1 MSERDRNNEDREY
14 RRREREDRGF
24 FEQARDW
31 IRGERDE
38 DEDRQRNRE
47 EQNYDRGRQWRGAR
61 YYDQGQSS
69 GQDYSRDYQDPR
81 DYRDQPVNR
90 DRNDYARGR
99 RYFGQGYGQNY
110 SQRDPNRDEQG
121 YRGREHFRY
130 SRTSGSPQDDSE
142 FRDQQ
147 GFRDHREDDDYADEG
162 CDFRRRGYN
171 EGLSRGHYGDPTNRS
186 QSDWDFDEQMR
197 RTYGSEE
204 SGRETSRRSGRPYP
218 SAGMRSDFGSDYNYE
233 NEYGEDRWIDRGR
246 SGTFDY
252 NSRFE
257 GTGRFPRGGG
267 RGPNAGRFGGRD
279 FRDSDYIGY
288 DREGAFY
295 QDLDEPY
302 SFEYWEIWMVPGE
315 FTGMGPA
322 NYQRSDERIQEEVCE
337 RLTRHGR
344 VDASQI
350 EIDVKDGE
358 VTLRGQAHSR
368 DMKRMAED
376 TAEGVTG
383 VKTVHNEIRVPKR
396 PQDMRSQDMRST
408 QEQQWQRAREIS
420 SGDYNR
426 DNQDWNRDRQA
437 SQMDTSRYE
446 ANREGLSGS
455 TAETGGSSQV
465 DSNARV
471 TGQQSTG
478 PSMTGQQTTGSMTGS
493 HTGMQTGAQRAS
505 RAAQST
511 HADQVS
517 PESSRRLGLH
527 PDMEVIGKNGKVIGR
542 VKEIRASDF
551 LVDREMARDL
561 YVPMDALESVGAAAM
576 LKYGDDEIDN
586 QDWEK
591 PDIL

>member
-38 DEDRQRNRE
+38 EEDRQQNRDN
-47 EQNYDRGRQWRGAR
+47 QNYDRSRPWRGEEGRFASRGAR
-61 YYDQGQSS
+61 YYDRSESS

-81 DYRDQPVNR
+81 DYRDQPINR

-99 RYFGQGYGQNY
+99 RYFGQGYGQSY

-130 SRTSGSPQDDSE
+130 SRSGGSTQDDSE
-142 FRDQQ
+142 FRD
-147 GFRDHREDDDYADEG
+147 HRQDDDYADETR
-162 CDFRRRGYN
+162 DVRRRGYN
-171 EGLSRGHYGDPTNRS
+171 GGLSRGRYGDPTNRN

-204 SGRETSRRSGRPYP
+204 SGRDFSRRSGRPYP

-233 NEYGEDRWIDRGR
+233 NEYGEDRWTDRGR

-252 NSRFE
+252 NNRFE
-257 GTGRFPRGGG
+257 GTGRFQRGGG
-267 RGPNAGRFGGRD
+267 RGSNAGRSSGMGRYGDRD
-279 FRDSDYIGY
+279 FGESDFIGY
-288 DREGAFY
+288 EREGAFY

-322 NYQRSDERIQEEVCE
+322 SYQRSDERIQEEVCE

-358 VTLRGQAHSR
+358 VTLRGQVHSR

-383 VKTVHNEIRVPKR
+383 VKNVNNEIRVPKR
-396 PQDMRSQDMRST
+396 SHDLRSS
-408 QEQQWQRAREIS
+408 QEQQWQRARDIS

-426 DNQDWNRDRQA
+426 DNQDWNTSRQGG
-437 SQMDTSRYE
+437 QMDTSRYE
-446 ANREGLSGS
+446 SNRQGMSGS
-455 TAETGGSSQV
+455 TVETGGSSQV
-465 DSNARV
+465 DSTARV
-471 TGQQSTG
+471 TEQQANDTE
-478 PSMTGQQTTGSMTGS
+478 
-493 HTGMQTGAQRAS
+493 AS
-505 RAAQST
+505 IV
-511 HADQVS
+511 ADGVS
-517 PESSRRLGLH
+517 PESAKWLELRH
-527 PDMEVIGKNGKVIGR
+527 DMEVIGKNGKIIGR

-551 LVDREMARDL
+551 LVDREMARDV
-561 YVPMDALESVGAAAM
+561 YVPMDALDSVGAAAM
-576 LKYGDDEIDN
+576 LKYNDDEIDS
-586 QDWEK
+586 QEWEK